1 MLIVRAVRMIGYF
14 RLALVCLLVLAAG
27 LAAGLAAESDQV
39 ESRYSSRDTS
49 ADTDPNSGFWRGVPA
64 AILRND
70 AGGNPVPGYKT
81 EVRSRWTKSNLY
93 FLFICPY
100 EQLDLKPDTKTDT
113 ETNELWKW
121 DVAEVFIGSDFQNI
135 RRYKEFEISPR
146 GEWVDLDI
154 NLDTPRHEDGWLWNS
169 SFKVSARIESAAK
182 VWYAFMQIP
191 YSSVDARQAA
201 AGNVLRINYFLSEGA
216 RPNHKSLA
224 WQPTR
229 QATFH
234 VPEAFGSLKL
244 AQ

>member
-1 MLIVRAVRMIGYF
+1 MIGYS
-14 RLALVCLLVLAAG
+14 RLTMLGLLALTAG
-27 LAAGLAAESDQV
+27 LTADTNQV
-39 ESRYSSRDTS
+39 ESKYASRDAS
-49 ADTDPNSGFWRGVPA
+49 ADTDPNSAFWRGVPSVF
-64 AILRND
+64 IEND
-70 AGGNPVPGYKT
+70 SRGNPVPGYKT
-81 EVRSRWTKSNLY
+81 EVRSRWTKTNLY

-100 EQLDLKPDTKTDT
+100 EKLDLKPDTQTDT

-121 DVAEVFIGSDFQNI
+121 DVAEAFIGSEFQNI

-169 SFKVSARIESAAK
+169 GFKVSARVEPSAK
-182 VWYAFMQIP
+182 VWYGFMRIP
-191 YSSVDARQAA
+191 YSSVDMRQAA

-216 RPNHKSLA
+216 APNHKALS
-224 WQPTR
+224 WQPTGKS
-229 QATFH
+229 TFH